1 MTVISFIG
9 FGEAG
14 GLIAKGLKGDGAE
27 VRAAYDILIDDPAKS
42 GALRQKAAALNIGA
56 AASNAEAVDG
66 VDVVISAVV
75 SSQAL
80 AAAKATAPHLKPGQ
94 FYLDINSAAPKVKRK
109 VAAVIDD
116 AGANFVESAVMELV
130 PPHGHKVPMLLAGAK
145 AKALADLLTPFGMNV
160 RAIGTNI
167 GDASSVK
174 MIRSVFMKGFTA
186 ILLEC
191 LVAAHKLNAEGE
203 VLDSLQTSFPDLDW
217 RRLADYY
224 SARLI
229 KHAKRQAHE
238 MEDVSETLEELGVD
252 PYTAMASA
260 KRLGW
265 LADFDLI
272 DANPEP
278 AEDLA
283 KFLELLREAEEAAV
297 PPDLPRAHDFS
308 I

>member
-1 MTVISFIG
+1 
-9 FGEAG
+9 
-14 GLIAKGLKGDGAE
+14 
-27 VRAAYDILIDDPAKS
+27 
-42 GALRQKAAALNIGA
+42 
-56 AASNAEAVDG
+56 
-66 VDVVISAVV
+66 
-75 SSQAL
+75 
-80 AAAKATAPHLKPGQ
+80 
-94 FYLDINSAAPKVKRK
+94 
-109 VAAVIDD
+109 
-116 AGANFVESAVMELV
+116 
-130 PPHGHKVPMLLAGAK
+130 
-145 AKALADLLTPFGMNV
+145 
-160 RAIGTNI
+160 
-167 GDASSVK
+167 
-174 MIRSVFMKGFTA
+174 
-186 ILLEC
+186 LEC